1 MKSGNDL
8 IAALSV
14 FPAYD
19 DSIRF
24 QNNAVRLMALSD
36 LYPGFSEKHD
46 EHRLKP
52 HKMDIPR
59 HNYLF

>member
-1 MKSGNDL
+1 MMYRQIHH
-8 IAALSV
+8 IAGGV
-14 FPAYD
+14 DQRIDQRKRNY
-19 DSIRF
+19 II
-24 QNNAVRLMALSD
+24 
-36 LYPGFSEKHD
+36 PGFSEKHD

>member
-1 MKSGNDL
+1 MEVSRHIIL
-8 IAALSV
+8 ACEPSQIALV
-14 FPAYD
+14 LLKEPNEILF
-19 DSIRF
+19 I
-24 QNNAVRLMALSD
+24 
-36 LYPGFSEKHD
+36 PGFSEKHD